1 MSTIGGF
8 FRGIWRGLDVLRRC
22 LHLLLLLMLFGF
34 VFGALRGTIPK
45 LPSKAALVLRPQGQI
60 VEQLSSDPIQRAFD
74 EASGQGERQT
84 LLWDLTEAITAAAT
98 DRRVEALVL
107 ELDDLDGAGQPT
119 LAEVAAAIRK
129 FRDAGKK
136 VVAHGSN
143 YSQSQYYLAAQAD
156 EIYLDP
162 FGMVLIEGFDRY
174 RMYYKG
180 LLDKLSIDMHLFRV
194 GRYKSAAEPYVRS
207 DMSADDRE
215 ESLAYLGGLWSGY
228 QVAISSAR
236 SLPPDALAT
245 YANGFVAATREA
257 RGDTAQVAL
266 KAGLVT
272 GLMSAPEVEQRLIEL
287 VGEDDS
293 TNSYRSISQADY
305 VRVLRAE
312 QRLHEDGGGQKV
324 GVIVASGEIL
334 DGDQPPGTVGGLST
348 SDLIRKARLDD
359 HIRAVVL
366 RVDSPG
372 GSVLASEQIYREVLA
387 LKRAGK
393 PVVVSMGDLAA
404 SGGYYIAAPAD
415 EIFASPATVT
425 GSIGIFAAIPT
436 VDRALGKLG
445 VTVDGVGTTALS
457 GTMRL
462 DRPLDAQ
469 VRDFLQLTLE
479 RGYEQFL
486 QHVADGRGKSRD
498 EVHEV
503 AQGRVWVGSDAQ
515 RIGLVD
521 TLGTYDDAVVSAAK
535 RAGLAEGYVVKRLE
549 PSLSWAQELALQ
561 LRVEA
566 ARIAAPLVGRSFAG
580 LREVSERLSPLAA
593 EFARFERASN
603 PQNAYAYCFCNV
615 E

>member
-236 SLPPDALAT
+236 SLPPDALA
-245 YANGFVAATREA
+245 
-257 RGDTAQVAL
+257 
-266 KAGLVT
+266 
-272 GLMSAPEVEQRLIEL
+272 
-287 VGEDDS
+287 
-293 TNSYRSISQADY
+293 RS
-305 VRVLRAE
+305 
-312 QRLHEDGGGQKV
+312 
-324 GVIVASGEIL
+324 
-334 DGDQPPGTVGGLST
+334 
-348 SDLIRKARLDD
+348 
-359 HIRAVVL
+359 
-366 RVDSPG
+366 
-372 GSVLASEQIYREVLA
+372 
-387 LKRAGK
+387 
-393 PVVVSMGDLAA
+393 
-404 SGGYYIAAPAD
+404 
-415 EIFASPATVT
+415 
-425 GSIGIFAAIPT
+425 
-436 VDRALGKLG
+436 
-445 VTVDGVGTTALS
+445 
-457 GTMRL
+457 
-462 DRPLDAQ
+462 
-469 VRDFLQLTLE
+469 
-479 RGYEQFL
+479 
-486 QHVADGRGKSRD
+486 ADGPPRTHRGCR
-498 EVHEV
+498 
-503 AQGRVWVGSDAQ
+503 
-515 RIGLVD
+515 
-521 TLGTYDDAVVSAAK
+521 
-535 RAGLAEGYVVKRLE
+535 
-549 PSLSWAQELALQ
+549 
-561 LRVEA
+561 
-566 ARIAAPLVGRSFAG
+566 
-580 LREVSERLSPLAA
+580 
-593 EFARFERASN
+593 
-603 PQNAYAYCFCNV
+603 
-615 E
+615 

>member
-1 MSTIGGF
+1 MSAIGGF

-34 VFGALRGTIPK
+34 VFGALRGSIPK
-45 LPSKAALVLRPQGQI
+45 LPSKAALVIHPQGQI
-60 VEQLSSDPIQRAFD
+60 VEQLASDPIQRAFD
-74 EASGQGERQT
+74 EASGQGQSQT
-84 LLWDLTEAITAAAT
+84 LLWDLTEAITAAAKD
-98 DRRVEALVL
+98 DRVSALVL
-107 ELDDLDGAGQPT
+107 ELDDMDGAGQPT
-119 LAEVAAAIRK
+119 LTEVAAAIRK

-136 VVAHGSN
+136 VVAHASN
-143 YSQSQYYLAAQAD
+143 YSQSQYYLAAHAD

-180 LLDKLSIDMHLFRV
+180 LLDKLAIDMHLFRV
-194 GRYKSAAEPYVRS
+194 GRFKSAAEPFVRS

-215 ESLAYLGGLWSGY
+215 ESLAYLSGLWRGY
-228 QVAISSAR
+228 QVSISSAR
-236 SLPPDALAT
+236 SLPPDALST
-245 YANGFVAATREA
+245 YANGFVAATKEA

-272 GLMSAPEVEQRLIEL
+272 GLLSAPEVEQRLIEL

-293 TNSYRSISQADY
+293 TNSFRTITQADY
-305 VRVLRAE
+305 VRVLKAE
-312 QRLHEDGGGQKV
+312 RRIRDGAGQKV
-324 GVIVASGEIL
+324 GVILASGEIL

-348 SDLIRKARLDD
+348 SELIREARLDD
-359 HIRAVVL
+359 DIRAVVL

-415 EIFASPATVT
+415 EIFASPTTVT
-425 GSIGIFAAIPT
+425 GSIGIFAAFPT

-445 VTVDGVGTTALS
+445 ITVDGVGTTALS
-457 GTMRL
+457 GTMRV
-462 DRPLDAQ
+462 DRPLDPQ

-486 QHVADGRGKSRD
+486 KHVADGRGKTRD
-498 EVHEV
+498 EVHEI

-521 TLGTYDDAVVSAAK
+521 TLGTYDDAVASAAK
-535 RAGLAEGYVVKRLE
+535 RAGLAEGYVVERLE
-549 PSLSWAQELALQ
+549 PKLSWAQELALQ
-561 LRVEA
+561 LRVQV
-566 ARIAAPLVGRSFAG
+566 ARVAAPVIGASLGDLRKVG
-580 LREVSERLSPLAA
+580 ERLSPLAA
-593 EFARFERASN
+593 ELARFERIAT
-603 PQNAYAYCFCNV
+603 PQHAYAYCFCSV